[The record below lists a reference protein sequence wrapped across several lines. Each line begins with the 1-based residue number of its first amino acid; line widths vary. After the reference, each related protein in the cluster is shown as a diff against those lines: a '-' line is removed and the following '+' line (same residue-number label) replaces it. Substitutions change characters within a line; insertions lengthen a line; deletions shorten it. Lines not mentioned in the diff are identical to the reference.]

1 MLEQIRLRKIQKEM
15 EKEAQ
20 MAEET
25 QQDQSDNELTNT
37 ESSNMKTE
45 LWFSSRT
52 MTLCYELYFFID
64 HISIAG
70 IVLFCE

>member
-1 MLEQIRLRKIQKEM
+1 M

-45 LWFSSRT
+45 L
-52 MTLCYELYFFID
+52 
-64 HISIAG
+64 
-70 IVLFCE
+70 